1 MPKVFEIGPEIPLVG
16 HIAFGL
22 VDRGTN
28 LIQVRPTTL
37 CPLSC
42 IFCSVDAGP
51 KSRRR
56 ATEYVVDL
64 EHLVESFKALVEYK
78 GIEDAQAHIDAVG
91 DPLTYSRIVDLVQEL
106 GEIEQVKVVS
116 METHGALLNE
126 RILEELDSAGLSRLN
141 LSIDSTDPDVARYLA
156 GAEWLDVRRILE
168 LAEYAAQNLRMDL
181 LIAPVWIPGV
191 NDVEVEKLIEFAI
204 RIGAGKKWPPLGI
217 QKYEVHKYG
226 RKVRGVKPMT
236 WYEFYQRLRELERR
250 YGVRL
255 VLNPM
260 DFGIHKAKRLPLVFR
275 RYERATVEVAG
286 PGWLKGE
293 WIGIARG
300 RCVAIVGVGSEDPPI
315 GSRVKVRVLR
325 NKHNVYVAELD

>member
-1 MPKVFEIGPEIPLVG
+1 MPGVFEVGPEIPLVG

-22 VDRGTN
+22 IDRGTN
-28 LIQVRPTTL
+28 LVQVRPTTL

-51 KSRRR
+51 ESRHR

-106 GEIEQVKVVS
+106 REIEQVKVVS

-141 LSIDSTDPDVARYLA
+141 LSIDSVDPDLAKYLA
-156 GAEWLDVRRILE
+156 GAEWFDVRRVLE
-168 LAEYAAQNLRMDL
+168 LAEYAAKNLRMDL
-181 LIAPVWIPGV
+181 LIAPVWVPGV
-191 NDVEVEKLIEFAI
+191 NDAEIEKLIELAVE
-204 RIGAGKKWPPLGI
+204 IGAGKNWPPLGI

-226 RKVRGVKPMT
+226 RKVGGVKPMT
-236 WYEFYQRLRELERR
+236 WYEFYRRLRELERR
-250 YGVRL
+250 YGVKL
-255 VLNPM
+255 VLSPR
-260 DFGIHKAKRLPLVFR
+260 DFEIRRAKRLPLAFR
-275 RYERATVEVAG
+275 RYEKVAVEVVG

-293 WIGIARG
+293 WIGVARG
-300 RCVAIVGVGSEDPPI
+300 RCVAIVGVGREDPPV
-315 GSRVKVRVLR
+315 GSRVKVRILR
-325 NKHNVYVAELD
+325 NKHNIYVAEPC